1 MSLIYKS
8 LQQLRKE
15 EETKK
20 RRRKIQAP
28 EAVAPGMRKVIQKF
42 LLYVSSI
49 VLFIF
54 ITMFWLRSEIR
65 QIIALTAQQVKTSGT
80 VQTISESDKPK
91 KEQKAKPVVMVSN
104 VLPEVK
110 QVVHNTLPQLKK
122 KKKTKKVE
130 ELKKPTIALEKHFT
144 RQANKNQALLEVQ
157 SKLITEVSAGR
168 VEKVKKELTVITKKL
183 GEKSFY
189 RLKWEGY
196 LALKEKNYAEAE
208 ALYRK
213 ALAKNPMDK
222 EARINLTLALLGQ
235 KKRTEAEKI
244 YKQLKSEFPMDEVVA
259 KLGTAF

>member
-20 RRRKIQAP
+20 RRRRKVQAP
-28 EAVAPGMRKVIQKF
+28 EAVAPGMRKIIQKF

-49 VLFIF
+49 ALFIF
-54 ITMFWLRSEIR
+54 VTVFWLRSEIR
-65 QIIALTAQQVKTSGT
+65 QIIDLTAQQVRTGG
-80 VQTISESDKPK
+80 VQTVSEPDKSK
-91 KEQKAKPVVMVSN
+91 KEQKEEPLVMVSN
-104 VLPEVK
+104 DLPEVK
-110 QVVHNTLPQLKK
+110 QVVHNTLPRIKK
-122 KKKTKKVE
+122 KKKTKKAE
-130 ELKKPTIALEKHFT
+130 PLKKPTIALEKHFT
-144 RQANKNQALLEVQ
+144 RQANKYQALLEVQ
-157 SKLITEVSAGR
+157 SILITEVSAGR
-168 VEKVKKELTVITKKL
+168 VDKVKKELTAITKNL

-213 ALAKNPMDK
+213 ALAKNPLDK
-222 EARINLTLALLGQ
+222 EARINLALALLGQ
-235 KKRTEAEKI
+235 KKRSEAEKI